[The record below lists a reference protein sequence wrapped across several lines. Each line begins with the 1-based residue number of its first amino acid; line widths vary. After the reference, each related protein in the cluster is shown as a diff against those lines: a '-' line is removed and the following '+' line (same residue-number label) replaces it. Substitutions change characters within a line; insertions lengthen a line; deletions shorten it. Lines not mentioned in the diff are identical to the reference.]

1 MYDRFFT
8 GLILIS
14 VLGNGLIARSKETYE
29 HQTSL
34 RNLKAKWRWSP
45 AVIMTKR
52 ELKTGV
58 LMQ

>member
-29 HQTSL
+29 H
-34 RNLKAKWRWSP
+34 KHH
-45 AVIMTKR
+45 
-52 ELKTGV
+52 
-58 LMQ
+58 